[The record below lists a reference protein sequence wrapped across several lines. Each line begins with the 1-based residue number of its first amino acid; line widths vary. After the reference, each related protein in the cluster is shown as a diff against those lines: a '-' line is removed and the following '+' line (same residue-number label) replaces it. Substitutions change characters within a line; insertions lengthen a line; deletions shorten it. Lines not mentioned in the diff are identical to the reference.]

1 MTGEVV
7 TAALLNAQVR
17 DNGLLTAP
25 AIMTAQGD
33 LMYGSAANAPAR
45 LAKDAN
51 ATRSLTNTGT
61 SNNPAWA
68 QVALA
73 TGVSGTLPV
82 GSGGTGATSLTD
94 KAVLIS
100 QDSGTDTVG
109 AVALT
114 SSGQLIIGGTGGP
127 AAATITAGTNV
138 TVTNGANSITIAAS
152 GGIAAVVDD
161 TTPQLGGNLDMQARL
176 LVGNGGTTGIAISS
190 AGEVTMAASPAFLTA
205 LNADE
210 NNVTGNG
217 TAWLTST
224 GSTNWTDVFDQGADV
239 STDGVFTA
247 PVTGIYELGI
257 ILRLQGLTTAMTY
270 SDFNLVTNG
279 GTYTPYELDV
289 GNGMT
294 SGVFDYHANIL
305 AKMTAGH
312 TAYWRLTIAN
322 GALVADVQGTGVQT
336 VMFGRL
342 AN

>member
-1 MTGEVV
+1 LSYTTYRTWVTGEIV
-7 TAALLNAQVR
+7 TAALLNAQIK

-82 GSGGTGATSLTD
+82 ANGGTGATSLSD

-127 AAATITAGTNV
+127 AAATITAGTNI
-138 TVTNGANSITIAAS
+138 TVTNGANSIT
-152 GGIAAVVDD
+152 
-161 TTPQLGGNLDMQARL
+161 
-176 LVGNGGTTGIAISS
+176 VGQTS
-190 AGEVTMAASPAFLTA
+190 AGVGIGLVIA
-205 LNADE
+205 L
-210 NNVTGNG
+210 
-217 TAWLTST
+217 S
-224 GSTNWTDVFDQGADV
+224 
-239 STDGVFTA
+239 
-247 PVTGIYELGI
+247 
-257 ILRLQGLTTAMTY
+257 
-270 SDFNLVTNG
+270 
-279 GTYTPYELDV
+279 
-289 GNGMT
+289 
-294 SGVFDYHANIL
+294 
-305 AKMTAGH
+305 
-312 TAYWRLTIAN
+312 
-322 GALVADVQGTGVQT
+322 
-336 VMFGRL
+336 
-342 AN
+342 